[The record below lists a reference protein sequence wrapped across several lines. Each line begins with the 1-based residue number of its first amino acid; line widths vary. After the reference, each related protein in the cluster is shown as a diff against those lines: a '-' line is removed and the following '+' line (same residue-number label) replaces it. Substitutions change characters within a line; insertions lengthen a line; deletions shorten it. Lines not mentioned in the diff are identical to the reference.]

1 MASSWCPAP
10 GDCQALPCCFWHPGC
25 IVSGSVPGL
34 CWGPQCTCPLL
45 LALLSL
51 LWDVPLILVS
61 SGSCNNIEKG
71 TASKGVL
78 EPRDPGRAADNHGLA
93 IRAEFD
99 GQLDRFT
106 LIQPGGSNCEV
117 GVSSALSQFSKQPI
131 QACEQQLAAR
141 ERSRGSAAFNDSPLG
156 RTLET
161 RSPGGGAGSPRH
173 AQHRVCHLPMLL
185 TSWSSFARQGQGSCS
200 RQGHSRLAG
209 PGPARSAEAICHT
222 ISLYP
227 RTWKEKLLCLPC
239 RERDR
244 GCGAALLGGG
254 AQTRWP

>member
-99 GQLDRFT
+99 GQLDRST

-117 GVSSALSQFSKQPI
+117 SSALSPSSQSS
-131 QACEQQLAAR
+131 L
-141 ERSRGSAAFNDSPLG
+141 SRPANSSL
-156 RTLET
+156 L
-161 RSPGGGAGSPRH
+161 PGKGAGE
-173 AQHRVCHLPMLL
+173 AQPSTIHP
-185 TSWSSFARQGQGSCS
+185 
-200 RQGHSRLAG
+200 LAG
-209 PGPARSAEAICHT
+209 PWR
-222 ISLYP
+222 
-227 RTWKEKLLCLPC
+227 R
-239 RERDR
+239 
-244 GCGAALLGGG
+244 G
-254 AQTRWP
+254 AQEAGLGAHAMHNTVSATCQCS